1 MKQKERKDEDPILRR
16 FKDLAD
22 DVEHCLD
29 ARTNAEY
36 AQVSAIRVFLAKAQE
51 SYEKYLED
59 EQGREQRAR
68 EDVAFFDNP
77 GVPVSE

>member
-16 FKDLAD
+16 FKDLGE
-22 DVEHCLD
+22 DVEHCLE
-29 ARTNAEY
+29 ARTNGER
-36 AQVSAIRVFLAKAQE
+36 QLVNGVRMFLAKAQE

-77 GVPVSE
+77 GVPIG